1 MAITNELLEELT
13 NAYGPS
19 GFEGPVRD
27 IMRRELGPLSDHV
40 EVDGIGSLIAR
51 KNGTSDSPRI
61 MIAAHMDEVGLMVK
75 YVTDEG
81 YIKFQTLGGWLDSA
95 MVGQRWVI
103 LTQKGP
109 VHGIT
114 GMKTVHVMTPEE
126 RTAGFKRD
134 DMFLDVGAKNK
145 EHAEVLLGIR
155 PGDPI
160 APDSKFEALNGSD
173 YLLGKAWDDRVGLA
187 IMIEVM
193 RSIQESPIQGTL
205 FAVST
210 VQEEVGLRG
219 AKTSS
224 FLVNPGIG
232 INIESGV
239 AADYPGIT
247 QDEAQ
252 ERLGN
257 GPGIFL
263 HDTTMLPNLKL
274 RDLVIDVSEENNIPL
289 QFEVLA
295 GYGEDGAE
303 MQRAFGGAPVV
314 NISVPVRYLHTH
326 NGIIH
331 RRDIDQAAQLVAR
344 LVQRLDNDTVNRIAR
359 F

>member
-1 MAITNELLEELT
+1 MTITNELLEELT

-274 RDLVIDVSEENNIPL
+274 RDLVIEVAEKNNIPL

-314 NISVPVRYLHTH
+314 NVSVPVRYLHTH

-331 RRDIDQAAQLVAR
+331 RRDIDQTAQLVAR
-344 LVQRLDNDTVNRIAR
+344 LVQRLDHDTVNRIGR

>member
-1 MAITNELLEELT
+1 MTITNELLEELT

-314 NISVPVRYLHTH
+314 NVSVPVRYLHTH

-331 RRDIDQAAQLVAR
+331 RRDIDQTAQLVAK
-344 LVQRLDNDTVNRIAR
+344 LVQRLDHDTVNRIAR

>member
-1 MAITNELLEELT
+1 MIHDSVQDLKSHLQPGLRLL
-13 NAYGPS
+13 G
-19 GFEGPVRD
+19 
-27 IMRRELGPLSDHV
+27 
-40 EVDGIGSLIAR
+40 
-51 KNGTSDSPRI
+51 
-61 MIAAHMDEVGLMVK
+61 
-75 YVTDEG
+75 
-81 YIKFQTLGGWLDSA
+81 
-95 MVGQRWVI
+95 
-103 LTQKGP
+103 
-109 VHGIT
+109 
-114 GMKTVHVMTPEE
+114 
-126 RTAGFKRD
+126 
-134 DMFLDVGAKNK
+134 LDVGAKNK

-331 RRDIDQAAQLVAR
+331 RRDIDQAAQLVAK
-344 LVQRLDNDTVNRIAR
+344 LVQRLDHDTVDRIAR

>member
-1 MAITNELLEELT
+1 MTITNELLEELT

-27 IMRRELGPLSDHV
+27 IMRRELGPLSDHI

-51 KNGTSDSPRI
+51 KDGTSDSPRI

-95 MVGQRWVI
+95 LVGQRWII
-103 LTQKGP
+103 LTRKGP

-173 YLLGKAWDDRVGLA
+173 YLLGKAWDDRIGLA

-224 FLVNPGIG
+224 FLVNPDIG

-274 RDLVIDVSEENNIPL
+274 RDLAIDVSEENNIPL

-326 NGIIH
+326 NGVIH
-331 RRDIDQAAQLVAR
+331 RRDIDQTGQLVTK
-344 LVQRLDNDTVNRIAR
+344 LVQRLDHDTVGRIAR

>member
-1 MAITNELLEELT
+1 MTITNELLEELT

-224 FLVNPGIG
+224 FLVNPDIG

-274 RDLVIDVSEENNIPL
+274 RDLVIEVAEKNNIPL

-314 NISVPVRYLHTH
+314 NVSVPVRYLHTH

-331 RRDIDQAAQLVAR
+331 RRDIDQTAQLVAK
-344 LVQRLDNDTVNRIAR
+344 LVQRLDYDTVNRIAR

>member
-1 MAITNELLEELT
+1 MTITNELLEELT

-27 IMRRELGPLSDHV
+27 IMRRELEPLSDHV

-51 KNGTSDSPRI
+51 KDGTGGSPRI

-75 YVTDEG
+75 RVTDGG
-81 YIKFQTLGGWLDSA
+81 YVKFQALGGWLDSA
-95 MVGQRWVI
+95 LVGQRFVI
-103 LTQKGP
+103 LTSKGP
-109 VHGIT
+109 IQAIT
-114 GMKTVHVMTPEE
+114 GMKTVHVMTPEA
-126 RTAGFKRD
+126 RSAGFKRD
-134 DMFLDVGAKNK
+134 GMFLDVGAADK
-145 EHAEVLLGIR
+145 EDAVSRLGIR

-224 FLVNPGIG
+224 FLVNPDIG

-303 MQRAFGGAPVV
+303 MQRAFAGAPVV

-344 LVQRLDNDTVNRIAR
+344 LVQRLDHDTVDRIAR

>member
-1 MAITNELLEELT
+1 
-13 NAYGPS
+13 
-19 GFEGPVRD
+19 
-27 IMRRELGPLSDHV
+27 
-40 EVDGIGSLIAR
+40 
-51 KNGTSDSPRI
+51 
-61 MIAAHMDEVGLMVK
+61 
-75 YVTDEG
+75 
-81 YIKFQTLGGWLDSA
+81 
-95 MVGQRWVI
+95 
-103 LTQKGP
+103 
-109 VHGIT
+109 
-114 GMKTVHVMTPEE
+114 MTPEE
-126 RTAGFKRD
+126 RSAGFKRD
-134 DMFLDVGAKNK
+134 DIFLDAGATSK
-145 EHAEVLLGIR
+145 EDAASRLGIR

-173 YLLGKAWDDRVGLA
+173 YLLGKAWDDRIGLA
-187 IMIEVM
+187 VMIEVM
-193 RSIQESPIQGTL
+193 RSVQESPIEGTL
-205 FAVST
+205 YAVST

-219 AKTSS
+219 AQTSS
-224 FLVNPGIG
+224 YIVKPDIG

-252 ERLGN
+252 ERLGS
-257 GPGIFL
+257 GPGVFL

-274 RDLVIDVSEENNIPL
+274 RDLVIDVAEETDIPL

-303 MQRAFGGAPVV
+303 MQRSFGGAPVV

-331 RRDIDQAAQLVAR
+331 RRDIDQTIELVSK
-344 LVQRLDNDTVNRIAR
+344 LVQKLDQATVESIRS

>member
-1 MAITNELLEELT
+1 MTITNELLEELT

-27 IMRRELGPLSDHV
+27 IMRRELGPLSDHI

-51 KNGTSDSPRI
+51 KDGTSDSPRI

-173 YLLGKAWDDRVGLA
+173 YLLGKAWDDRIGLA

-224 FLVNPGIG
+224 FLVNPDIG

-331 RRDIDQAAQLVAR
+331 RRDIDQAAQLVAK
-344 LVQRLDNDTVNRIAR
+344 LVQRLDHDTVGRIAR

>member
-1 MAITNELLEELT
+1 MTITNELLEELT

-27 IMRRELGPLSDHV
+27 VMRRELGPLSDHV

-51 KNGTSDSPRI
+51 KDGTSDSPRI

-252 ERLGN
+252 ERLGD

-274 RDLVIDVSEENNIPL
+274 RDLVIEVAEKNNIPL

-314 NISVPVRYLHTH
+314 NVSVPVRYLHTH

-331 RRDIDQAAQLVAR
+331 RRDIDQTAQLVAK
-344 LVQRLDNDTVNRIAR
+344 LVQRLDHDTVNRIAR

>member
-1 MAITNELLEELT
+1 MTITNELLEELT

-27 IMRRELGPLSDHV
+27 VMRRELGPLSDHV

-51 KNGTSDSPRI
+51 KDGTSDSPRI

-274 RDLVIDVSEENNIPL
+274 RDLVIEVAEKNNIPL

-314 NISVPVRYLHTH
+314 NVSVPVRYLHTH

-331 RRDIDQAAQLVAR
+331 RRDIDQTAQLVAK
-344 LVQRLDNDTVNRIAR
+344 LVQRLDHDTVNRIAR

>member
-1 MAITNELLEELT
+1 MNSTNELLAELT
-13 NAYGPS
+13 SAYGRG

-27 IMRRELGPLSDHV
+27 VMRRELGPLSDHV

-274 RDLVIDVSEENNIPL
+274 RDLVIEVAEKNNIPL

-314 NISVPVRYLHTH
+314 NVSVPVRYLHTH

-331 RRDIDQAAQLVAR
+331 RRDIDQTAQLVAK
-344 LVQRLDNDTVNRIAR
+344 LVQRLDHDTVNRIAR

>member
-1 MAITNELLEELT
+1 MTITNELLEELT

-27 IMRRELGPLSDHV
+27 VMRRELGPLSDHV

-51 KNGTSDSPRI
+51 KDGTSDSPRI

-224 FLVNPGIG
+224 FLVNPDIG

-303 MQRAFGGAPVV
+303 MQRAFAGAPVV

-344 LVQRLDNDTVNRIAR
+344 LVQRLDHDTVDRIAR